1 MFPAVTEQFVFNDQT
16 ITLQLPQETA
26 VQQWYREQDQQTPFP
41 FWARVWPSAK
51 ALTQYLAE
59 HPHYY
64 AHKKVVEF
72 GAGIGL
78 PALFTATAAAD
89 VLMTDYANDAMHWF
103 NEQHALLNKNVQYKH
118 FDWYQNS
125 AWPPADCVLMS
136 DVNYKDDDFKD
147 LLNLIQHYTAQH
159 TMLILA
165 TPQRI
170 IARGFV
176 QIITPYIKA
185 VTSTEIEEHPISIY
199 VLS

>member
-16 ITLQLPQETA
+16 ITLQIPKETA
-26 VQQWYREQDQQTPFP
+26 VQHWYREQDQQTPFP
-41 FWARVWPSAK
+41 FWARVWPAAK
-51 ALTQYLAE
+51 ALTQFLAE

-64 AHKKVVEF
+64 ANKKVVEF

-89 VLMTDYANDAMHWF
+89 VLITDHAGDAMDW
-103 NEQHALLNKNVQYKH
+103 LTQYH
-118 FDWYQNS
+118 SSMNQNIRHQQLDWS
-125 AWPPADCVLMS
+125 ETFVWPEADCVLMS

-147 LLNLIQHYTAQH
+147 LLKLIQHYTAQH

-176 QIITPYIKA
+176 HIITPYIKA
-185 VTSTEIEEHPISIY
+185 VTSTEIDEHPISIY
-199 VLS
+199 VLG